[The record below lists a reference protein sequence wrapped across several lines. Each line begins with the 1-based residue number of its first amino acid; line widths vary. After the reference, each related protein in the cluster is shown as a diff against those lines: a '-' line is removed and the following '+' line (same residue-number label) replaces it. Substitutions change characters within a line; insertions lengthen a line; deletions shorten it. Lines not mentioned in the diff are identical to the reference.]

1 MILITGSEGF
11 VGRAFLNSPYLN
23 GDIRCVDIQSGE
35 DARDFFR
42 QDETHFDLVIHLAA
56 VVGGRTLIERSPLS
70 LAVDLSIDAE
80 MATWALRTKPK
91 HILYFSSSAAY
102 PVKYQT
108 GEFAYRLR
116 ESDINL
122 EDIRTPDLLY
132 GWAKLTGE
140 ILMNN
145 LRREGLS
152 ITTVRPF
159 SGYGSD
165 QSLDYPFPALI
176 QRALLRQ
183 DPFVIWGSDRTVR
196 DWIHIDDIVRI
207 SLQCAKAQANHP
219 INLCTGV
226 ATSFRNLVEIITE
239 QVGYRP
245 EILADA
251 EKPRGVAYRV
261 GDPSRMLDYEYPRIN
276 VANGVARAL
285 SESPIR

>member
-11 VGRAFLNSPYLN
+11 VGRAFLNSPYLH
-23 GDIRCVDIQSGE
+23 GDIRCVDIQTGT

-42 QDETHFDLVIHLAA
+42 EDQTHCDLVIHLAA
-56 VVGGRTLIERSPLS
+56 VVGGRQVIEGSPLS
-70 LAVDLSIDAE
+70 LAVDLSIDSE
-80 MATWALRTKPK
+80 MASWALRTKPK

-102 PVKYQT
+102 PVQYQT
-108 GEFAYRLR
+108 GEFQHRLR
-116 ESDINL
+116 ETDIDL
-122 EDIRTPDLLY
+122 SDIRTPDLLY

-140 ILMNN
+140 ILMDN
-145 LRREGLS
+145 LRREGIS
-152 ITTVRPF
+152 VTTIRPF

-196 DWIHIDDIVRI
+196 DWVHIEDVVRI
-207 SLQCAKAQANHP
+207 SLACARAKANHAVN
-219 INLCTGV
+219 ICTGV
-226 ATSFRNLVEIITE
+226 ATSFRTLVEIISQ

-245 EILADA
+245 EILADTA
-251 EKPRGVAYRV
+251 KPRGVAYRV
-261 GDPSRMLDYEYPRIN
+261 GDPSVMLDYEYPRIN